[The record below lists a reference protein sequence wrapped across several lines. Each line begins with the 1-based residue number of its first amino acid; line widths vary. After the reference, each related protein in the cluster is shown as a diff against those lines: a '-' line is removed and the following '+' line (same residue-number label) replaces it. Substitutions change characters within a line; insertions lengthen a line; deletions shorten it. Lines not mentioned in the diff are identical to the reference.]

1 MKRHILGRVLAT
13 VVVVSAVAL
22 MAGPDAWAGT
32 SNFAGYTTA
41 VVGAASADVTVPAA
55 NSLSCS
61 SSQAGEMEFWVAL
74 LKGQYAAEAG
84 VYVQCVKGSPL
95 TYVAGTAGTASF
107 RFPVN
112 GGDAVTLSVSETAT
126 ATAVTADDTTST
138 VNEISNFLGATTTP
152 TVVDFGA
159 YSISKKLPIF
169 GPVTYSSAQVDG
181 VPLAAPPATLHKL
194 VRSHQGV
201 HAGTLSSGSFTLT
214 EV

>member
-1 MKRHILGRVLAT
+1 MKRHILGKVLAV
-13 VVVVSAVAL
+13 VVVVSSMGLVAS
-22 MAGPDAWAGT
+22 PDAWAGT
-32 SNFAGYTTA
+32 TNFAGYTTA
-41 VVGAASADVTVPAA
+41 VVGAASANVTVPPAD
-55 NSLSCS
+55 SVSCS
-61 SSQAGEMEFWVAL
+61 SSQAGAMEFWVAL
-74 LKGQYAAEAG
+74 LKGQYVAQAG

-112 GGDAVTLSVSETAT
+112 GGDVVALSVSETAT

-181 VPLAAPPATLHKL
+181 VQLAAPPATLHKL

-201 HAGTLSSGSFTLT
+201 HAGTLSAGTFTVT